1 MVFGQ
6 NSQKYAKTIAEN
18 ARKEIDSLEIEL
30 KHLKID
36 LILIWIGGNFTTLS
50 LLVFP

>member
-18 ARKEIDSLEIEL
+18 ARKETDSLDIEL
-30 KHLKID
+30 KHLLRDFK
-36 LILIWIGGNFTTLS
+36 S
-50 LLVFP
+50 Y